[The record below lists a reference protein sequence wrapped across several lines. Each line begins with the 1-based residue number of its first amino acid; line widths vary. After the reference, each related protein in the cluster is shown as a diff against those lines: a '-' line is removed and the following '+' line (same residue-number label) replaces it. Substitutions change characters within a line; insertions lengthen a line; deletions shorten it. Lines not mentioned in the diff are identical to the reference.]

1 MVVIGVFI
9 VSLINLQYIINTV
22 EIYVKG
28 WELKL
33 DKKTVMNYSL
43 NNSLCYFLLINDNY
57 QFEQFKQVSQIVAML
72 D

>member
-9 VSLINLQYIINTV
+9 VSLNNLQYIINTV
-22 EIYVKG
+22 ETYVKG

-43 NNSLCYFLLINDNY
+43 NNSLSYFLLINDNY